1 MRRARAI
8 RVIALLL
15 AAMPAAAAVKPTP
28 KRPAPPADPAARL
41 HDLFDREWKWRLAEN
56 PLFATSVGV
65 HDFDAKL
72 PEVLPKDEER
82 RARTTQGFLGELRGI
97 PTRALSEEDRTNAA
111 IFELQLSDALLS
123 FRFREYEI
131 PLTADWGFQT
141 ELTRLPD
148 EMPFR
153 TIHDYENYVARLNA
167 IPRYVEE
174 RVADMQEGLARGMT
188 VPKVVLAGI
197 DQTITP
203 HVVAEAEKSVWWK
216 PFEKFPSSVSSADRK
231 RLAADGRRAIL
242 ESAVPAFR
250 KLAEFLDRDYVPH
263 ARTTLAATALPGGR
277 AYYDFAVR
285 RFTTRPMTADQ
296 VHRIGLSE
304 VKRIHAEMEAVIRQT
319 GFTGDFKA
327 FLEFLRTDP
336 RFYARTPE
344 ELLERASWI
353 CKRMDGKLPS
363 LFKTLPRLPYGVA
376 PVPPEIA
383 PKFTGGRYI
392 EAPVG
397 STQPGYFWVN
407 TYRLDQRPLYTLEA
421 LALHESVP
429 GHHLQI
435 ALSQE
440 LKDLPNFRRYSYIS
454 AFGEGWGLYCEH
466 LGLEAGFYT
475 DPYSNFGRLTYEMWR
490 ACRLVVDTGIHAMGW
505 TREQAIDYLASH
517 TALSHH
523 EVETEIDRYIAWPG
537 QALSYKIGELEIE
550 KLRRKAEKALGPTF
564 DVREFHDAVLL
575 NGAVPLPVLDRQI
588 DRYIAAHRA
597 ASPAALV
604 PDASAS
610 PRVVR

>member
-1 MRRARAI
+1 MARQVRRRSFAAA
-8 RVIALLL
+8 ALLL
-15 AAMPAAAAVKPTP
+15 LPVLVSAAPAAAP
-28 KRPAPPADPAARL
+28 KDPATRL
-41 HDLFDREWKWRLAEN
+41 HDLFDREWKWRLASN

-65 HDFDAKL
+65 HDFDAQL
-72 PEVLPKDEER
+72 PDVTPKEEER
-82 RARTTQGFLGELRGI
+82 RALVSRKFLGELRAI
-97 PTRALSEEDRTNAA
+97 PTASLSEADRTNAE
-111 IFELQLSDALLS
+111 IFAEQLTNRVLS
-123 FRFREYEI
+123 FTYREYEI
-131 PLTADWGFQT
+131 PFTADWGFHT
-141 ELTRLPD
+141 ELTRLP
-148 EMPFR
+148 ETMPFQ
-153 TIHDYENYVARLNA
+153 TIHDYENYVARLDA
-167 IPRYVEE
+167 IPRYMDDQIG
-174 RVADMQEGLARGMT
+174 DMREGLSRGMAL
-188 VPKVVLAGI
+188 PKVVLAGI
-197 DQTITP
+197 DQTVTP
-203 HVVAEAEKSVWWK
+203 HVVADAEKSVWWK
-216 PFEKFPSSVSSADRK
+216 PFEKLPSGFSAADRD
-231 RLAADGRRAIL
+231 RLAAAGRKAIL

-263 ARTTLAATALPGGR
+263 ARESIAASALPGSR
-277 AYYDFAVR
+277 AYYDFTIR
-285 RFTTRPMTADQ
+285 RFTTLKMSADD

-304 VKRIHAEMEAVIRQT
+304 VDRIRKEMDAVIGQT
-319 GFTGDFKA
+319 GFAGDFKA

-336 RFYARTPE
+336 KFYAKTPE

-376 PVPPEIA
+376 PVPAEIA
-383 PKFTGGRYI
+383 PKFTGGRYV

-440 LKDLPNFRRYSYIS
+440 LKDLPSFRRYSYIS
-454 AFGEGWGLYCEH
+454 SFGEGWGLYCEH

-505 TREQAIDYLASH
+505 TRQQAIDYLASH
-517 TALSHH
+517 TALSLH
-523 EVETEIDRYIAWPG
+523 EVETEIDRYISWPG
-537 QALSYKIGELEIE
+537 QALSYKLVELEIE
-550 KLRRKAEKALGPTF
+550 KLRKKAEAALGPKF

-575 NGAVPLPVLDRQI
+575 QGAVPLPVLDEQI
-588 DRYIAAHRA
+588 DRYIAVNR
-597 ASPAALV
+597 
-604 PDASAS
+604 
-610 PRVVR
+610 

>member
-1 MRRARAI
+1 MARHVRLHRDAPSARPGRRRSLG
-8 RVIALLL
+8 IATLLL
-15 AAMPAAAAVKPTP
+15 LPSLLSAASPPPP
-28 KRPAPPADPAARL
+28 KDPAVRL
-41 HDLFDREWKWRLAEN
+41 HDLFDREWKWRLANN

-72 PEVLPKDEER
+72 PEVTPKEEER
-82 RARTTQGFLGELRGI
+82 RAVIARRFLGELRSI
-97 PTRALSEEDRTNAA
+97 PTDSLSPTDRTNAE
-111 IFELQLSDALLS
+111 IFADQLTNRILS
-123 FRFREYEI
+123 FTYREYEI
-131 PLTADWGFQT
+131 PLTADWGFHT
-141 ELTRLPD
+141 ELTRLP
-148 EMPFR
+148 ETMPFQ
-153 TIHDYENYVARLNA
+153 TIHDYENYVARLAA
-167 IPRYVEE
+167 IPRYVDEQID
-174 RVADMQEGLARGMT
+174 DMREGLARGMT
-188 VPKVVLAGI
+188 LPKVVLAGI
-197 DQTITP
+197 DQTVTP
-203 HVVAEAEKSVWWK
+203 HVVSDAEKSVWWK
-216 PFEKFPSSVSSADRK
+216 PFEKLPSGIPAADRD
-231 RLAADGRRAIL
+231 RLAAAARKAIL
-242 ESAVPAFR
+242 ESAVPSFR
-250 KLAEFLDRDYVPH
+250 KLAEFLDGEYIPH
-263 ARTTLAATALPGGR
+263 ARTTLAASALPGSR
-277 AYYDFAVR
+277 AYYDFTIR
-285 RFTTRPMTADQ
+285 RFTTLKMSSDE

-304 VKRIHAEMEAVIRQT
+304 VERIQKEMDSVIRQT
-319 GFTGDFKA
+319 GFSGDFKA

-336 RFYARTPE
+336 KFYAKTPE

-376 PVPPEIA
+376 PVPDEIA
-383 PKFTGGRYI
+383 PKFTGGRYV
-392 EAPVG
+392 ESPVG

-407 TYRLDQRPLYTLEA
+407 TYRLDQRPLYVLEA

-490 ACRLVVDTGIHAMGW
+490 ACRLVIDTGIHAMGW

-517 TALSHH
+517 TALSLH

-537 QALSYKIGELEIE
+537 QALSYKMGELEIE
-550 KLRRKAEKALGPTF
+550 KLRKKAESALGPKF

-575 NGAVPLPVLDRQI
+575 QGAVPLPVLDEQI
-588 DRYIAAHRA
+588 DRYIAANR
-597 ASPAALV
+597 
-604 PDASAS
+604 
-610 PRVVR
+610 